1 MLYYKWIYFLNE
13 QIKSLCT
20 RWCRH
25 EVQTTNQMSYSS
37 TNKFLIHVIQSEH
50 LCFSFG
56 RYNTKSIKNT
66 DRGFG
71 VAFLILNYTSTNP
84 MCLMCLFLC
93 HIQSTINQLSDIFQ
107 SLTRYYSKGKLSLR
121 AFTLSTLEYVHS
133 GYLASSPSTFL

>member
-1 MLYYKWIYFLNE
+1 
-13 QIKSLCT
+13 
-20 RWCRH
+20 
-25 EVQTTNQMSYSS
+25 MSYSS

-84 MCLMCLFLC
+84 NDYHKSPIYNVLREIKH
-93 HIQSTINQLSDIFQ
+93 HIRPFIQTCILTFFAKIAITDPHLTVERTYIIPWSNVSLPVSYPVYNQS
-107 SLTRYYSKGKLSLR
+107 
-121 AFTLSTLEYVHS
+121 AV
-133 GYLASSPSTFL
+133 